1 MTEGKYNPYTC
12 GHSVSF
18 GGIFICSL
26 ETVPCALYKEDVLCY
41 SEKID
46 RSVSHVLEKI
56 REVREDEDV

>member
-1 MTEGKYNPYTC
+1 MTEEKYNPYTC

-26 ETVPCALYKEDVLCY
+26 ETIPCALHKDDVCY

-46 RSVSHVLEKI
+46 RSLSRI
-56 REVREDEDV
+56 A